1 MRVDIITSTSLD
13 QLQQIQYQFQHLIES
28 QAPDTSY
35 LKKLESENVNSII
48 KLIQS
53 KQNQLSRVNFKFIG
67 EPQPPTHINKS
78 KQDKEV
84 LSDFH
89 SNSITVLDQYYELNS
104 DHIYVSRFSNSIL
117 SVESQSI
124 NLQNGEGSICYLRS
138 TGPVFVQNATNC
150 IFIISC
156 HQVRL
161 HEITDSI
168 VIAENRHK
176 GNPIIIEN
184 CSRLLINDVDVDDFN
199 HPSKSTKSPNYDTL
213 LSEEMVR
220 IRGELRETN
229 LSNLTTSVSSFLQL
243 RST

>member
-13 QLQQIQYQFQHLIES
+13 QLQQIQYQLQDLIEI
-28 QAPDTSY
+28 QRPDTGYS
-35 LKKLESENVNSII
+35 KKLESENVKSIL

-53 KQNQLSRVNFKFIG
+53 KQNQLSRVNFKFLG

-84 LSDFH
+84 LSNFH
-89 SNSITVLDQYYELNS
+89 SNSITVLEQDYKLSS

-138 TGPVFVQNATNC
+138 TGPVFVHNATNC
-150 IFIISC
+150 IFVISC

-161 HEITDSI
+161 HKITDSI

-213 LSEEMVR
+213 LSEEVVR

-229 LSNLTTSVSSFLQL
+229 LSNLTISVSSLLHL
-243 RST
+243 RSA